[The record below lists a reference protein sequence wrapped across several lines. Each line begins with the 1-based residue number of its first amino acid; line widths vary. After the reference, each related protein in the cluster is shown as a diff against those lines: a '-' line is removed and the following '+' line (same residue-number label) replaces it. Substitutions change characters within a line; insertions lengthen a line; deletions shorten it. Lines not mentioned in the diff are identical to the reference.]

1 MELRTFLN
9 WRCQWWSV
17 LVRGREEFLGSRSTE
32 WRSVACGG
40 RLIVTSFRGEGR
52 WSAEDEFLERSLQGT
67 SRTFALAIPLLSDER
82 RRQVGLTYLL
92 FRVADS
98 IEDAERLR
106 ADGKIRLLSVFRQL
120 LSDVAP
126 NDGGEPATAVSSET
140 EFSGLWPA
148 GSAVEELMCAVPRL
162 LSLYRHLPSDVTAII
177 RSSLFRTI
185 DGMSAFLGSAAD
197 GDRQICLETTADLR
211 LYCYSVAGIV
221 GELLTDLFVHQHH
234 VPTSVQRELRQ
245 LAVGFGEFLQLI
257 NILKDSEDDALGG
270 RTFIPLGMSRADVF
284 ALADQSHAESVRY
297 LSLLDE
303 FEFPADI
310 EAFCKFIFLL
320 AEGSLSVLRS
330 PGAGRKLS
338 REDVQRILLQVR
350 AGAERR
356 TA

>member
-1 MELRTFLN
+1 MDR
-9 WRCQWWSV
+9 Q
-17 LVRGREEFLGSRSTE
+17 GA
-32 WRSVACGG
+32 ACGG
-40 RLIVTSFRGEGR
+40 RLIVTSFQGEGR
-52 WSAEDEFLERSLQGT
+52 WSADDEFLERSLQGT
-67 SRTFALAIPLLSDER
+67 SRTFALAIPLLRDER

-98 IEDAERLR
+98 IEDAEGLR
-106 ADGKIRLLSVFRQL
+106 ADGKIRLLGVLRHL
-120 LSDVAP
+120 LSAVAS
-126 NDGGEPATAVSSET
+126 NAGGEPATCVSAT

-148 GSAVEELMCAVPRL
+148 ASAVEELMCAVPRL
-162 LSLYRHLPSDVTAII
+162 VSLYRQMPSDVTAII

-185 DGMSAFLGSAAD
+185 DGMSAFLSSSAD

-221 GELLTDLFVHQHH
+221 GELLTDMFVHQHP
-234 VPTSVQRELRQ
+234 VATSVQRELRQ

-270 RTFIPLGMSRADVF
+270 RRFIPLAMSRADVF

-310 EAFCKFIFLL
+310 VAFCKFIFLL

-330 PGAGRKLS
+330 LGPGRKLS
-338 REDVQRILLQVR
+338 RDDVQRILMQVR

>member
-1 MELRTFLN
+1 M
-9 WRCQWWSV
+9 
-17 LVRGREEFLGSRSTE
+17 
-32 WRSVACGG
+32 
-40 RLIVTSFRGEGR
+40 TSFQGEGR
-52 WSAEDEFLERSLQGT
+52 WSADDEFLERSLQGT
-67 SRTFALAIPLLSDER
+67 SRTFALAIPLLRDER

-98 IEDAERLR
+98 IEDAEGLR
-106 ADGKIRLLSVFRQL
+106 ADGKIRLLGVLRHL
-120 LSDVAP
+120 LSDVAA
-126 NDGGEPATAVSSET
+126 NAGGEPATGVSAS

-148 GSAVEELMCAVPRL
+148 ASAVEELMCAVPRL
-162 LSLYRHLPSDVTAII
+162 VSLYRHLPSDVTAII

-221 GELLTDLFVHQHH
+221 GELLTDLFVHQHP

-303 FEFPADI
+303 FEFPVDI
-310 EAFCKFIFLL
+310 VAFCKFIFLL

-330 PGAGRKLS
+330 LGPGRKLS
-338 REDVQRILLQVR
+338 REDVQRILMQVR
-350 AGAERR
+350 AGAERQ

>member
-1 MELRTFLN
+1 MD
-9 WRCQWWSV
+9 WR
-17 LVRGREEFLGSRSTE
+17 GA
-32 WRSVACGG
+32 ACGG
-40 RLIVTSFRGEGR
+40 RLIVTSFQGEGR
-52 WSAEDEFLERSLQGT
+52 WSADDEFLERSLQGT
-67 SRTFALAIPLLSDER
+67 SRTFALAIPLLRDER

-98 IEDAERLR
+98 IEDAEGLR
-106 ADGKIRLLSVFRQL
+106 ADGKIRLLGVLRHL
-120 LSDVAP
+120 LSDVAA
-126 NDGGEPATAVSSET
+126 NAGGEPATGVSASE
-140 EFSGLWPA
+140 FAGLWPA
-148 GSAVEELMCAVPRL
+148 ASAVEELMCAVPRL
-162 LSLYRHLPSDVTAII
+162 VSLYRHMPSDVTAII

-185 DGMSAFLGSAAD
+185 DGMSAFLRSAGD

-221 GELLTDLFVHQHH
+221 GELLTDLFVHQHP

-303 FEFPADI
+303 FEFPVDI
-310 EAFCKFIFLL
+310 VAFCKFIFLL

-330 PGAGRKLS
+330 LGPGRKLS
-338 REDVQRILLQVR
+338 REDVQRILMQVR
-350 AGAERR
+350 AGAERQ

>member
-1 MELRTFLN
+1 M
-9 WRCQWWSV
+9 
-17 LVRGREEFLGSRSTE
+17 
-32 WRSVACGG
+32 
-40 RLIVTSFRGEGR
+40 TSFQGEGR
-52 WSAEDEFLERSLQGT
+52 WSADDEFLERSLQGT
-67 SRTFALAIPLLSDER
+67 SRTFALAIPLLRDER

-98 IEDAERLR
+98 IEDAEGLR
-106 ADGKIRLLSVFRQL
+106 ADGKIRLLGVLRHL
-120 LSDVAP
+120 LSDVAA
-126 NDGGEPATAVSSET
+126 NAGGEPATGVSAS

-148 GSAVEELMCAVPRL
+148 ASAVEELMCAVPRL
-162 LSLYRHLPSDVTAII
+162 VSLYRHLPSDVTAII

-221 GELLTDLFVHQHH
+221 GELLTDLFVHQHP

-310 EAFCKFIFLL
+310 VAFCKFIFLL

-330 PGAGRKLS
+330 LGPGRKLS

-350 AGAERR
+350 AGVERR

>member
-1 MELRTFLN
+1 MD
-9 WRCQWWSV
+9 WR
-17 LVRGREEFLGSRSTE
+17 GA
-32 WRSVACGG
+32 ACGG
-40 RLIVTSFRGEGR
+40 RLIVTSFQGEGR
-52 WSAEDEFLERSLQGT
+52 WSADDEFLERSLQGT
-67 SRTFALAIPLLSDER
+67 SRTFALAIPLLRDER

-98 IEDAERLR
+98 IEDAEGLR
-106 ADGKIRLLSVFRQL
+106 ADGKIRLLGVLRHL
-120 LSDVAP
+120 LSDVAA
-126 NDGGEPATAVSSET
+126 NAGGEPATGVSAS

-148 GSAVEELMCAVPRL
+148 ASAVEELMCAVPRL
-162 LSLYRHLPSDVTAII
+162 VSLYRHMPSDVTAII

-185 DGMSAFLGSAAD
+185 DGMSAFLRSAGD

-221 GELLTDLFVHQHH
+221 GELLTDLFVHQHP

-303 FEFPADI
+303 FEFPVDI
-310 EAFCKFIFLL
+310 VAFCKFIFLL

-330 PGAGRKLS
+330 LGPGRKLS
-338 REDVQRILLQVR
+338 REDVQRILMQVR
-350 AGAERR
+350 AGAERQ